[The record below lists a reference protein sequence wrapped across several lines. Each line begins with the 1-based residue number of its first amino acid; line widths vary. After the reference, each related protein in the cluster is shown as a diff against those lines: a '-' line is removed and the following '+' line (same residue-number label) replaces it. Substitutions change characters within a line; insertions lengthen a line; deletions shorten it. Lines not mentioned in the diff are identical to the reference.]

1 MPRRRTTKTQD
12 ANALTVIDSTPS
24 VDSVAARKVFDW
36 IVAGHCEHD
45 IVEAIATQFAGSDA
59 KPLIAAAMAQL
70 TNAGKADPDLIR
82 GWSLE
87 SAREL
92 YRRAMEAND
101 AANALAALKFI
112 AKLGGA

>member
-1 MPRRRTTKTQD
+1 MTTAISTTQ
-12 ANALTVIDSTPS
+12 S
-24 VDSVAARKVFDW
+24 VDAVAARKVFDW

-45 IVEAIATQFAGSDA
+45 IIEAIQQQFPNASVR
-59 KPLIAAAMAQL
+59 PLIAHAMTQL
-70 TNAGKADPDLIR
+70 TQAGKADPDLIR